1 MLTKSPKRKSVNLS
15 IDVEILAEAKAL
27 NVNVSR
33 AADAGIAQAIS
44 KRKAELWL
52 QENRE
57 AIEENNRYFEEHG
70 LPFAEYRGF

>member
-33 AADAGIAQAIS
+33 AADTGIAQAIS

>member
-1 MLTKSPKRKSVNLS
+1 MLTKPSKRAPVNLS
-15 IDVEILAEAKAL
+15 IDAGTLGAAKAL

-33 AADAGIAQAIS
+33 AAEAGIAEAIR

-52 QENRE
+52 EENLE

-70 LPFAEYRGF
+70 LPFSEYRGF